1 MLVIDAAN
9 LLNVFIKDWK
19 NALKLSKMDVKNIY
33 LKETGDSSD
42 QKFACLANPGHYIS
56 NKTEKSIK
64 IREDN
69 KNWIYAFAFRLIAIV
84 KV

>member
-19 NALKLSKMDVKNIY
+19 NTLKLSKMDVKNIY
-33 LKETGDSSD
+33 LKETGASSD
-42 QKFACLANPGHYIS
+42 QKFVCLANPGHYIL

-64 IREDN
+64 IREDD
-69 KNWIYAFAFRLIAIV
+69 KNWIYAFAFCLIAIV